1 MTAAMTSESERYS
14 IDPFTL
20 LGLTGILF
28 AVLGLTDLVT
38 QLFPLGL
45 GSPDW
50 EFGTYSSIMDS
61 IPLFTMGMGFLGAYA
76 VARARRSLALVIGII
91 LILIAVLLLAFAFLY
106 ATNLPQALRVRPRT
120 AADLAL
126 RLGMKKAVV
135 KGALQTAIYPI
146 AYLWMGIFIIR
157 NGRRTRR

>member
-1 MTAAMTSESERYS
+1 MTAAMTSESESYS
-14 IDPFTL
+14 VDSFTL

-28 AVLGLTDLVT
+28 AVLGATDLVT

-76 VARARRSLALVIGII
+76 VARAHRSLSLVIGII
-91 LILIAVLLLAFAFLY
+91 LIVLAVLLLAFAFLY
-106 ATNLPQALRVRPRT
+106 ATNLPQALRARPRSPGET
-120 AADLAL
+120 VI

-146 AYLWMGIFIIR
+146 SFLWMGIFIIR
-157 NGRRTRR
+157 YGRRSRR

>member
-1 MTAAMTSESERYS
+1 MTAATTTPEFERL
-14 IDPFTL
+14 DAFTL

-28 AVLGLTDLVT
+28 TVLGATDLAT

-61 IPLFTMGMGFLGAYA
+61 IPLFTMGMGFLGAYS
-76 VARARRSLALVIGII
+76 VVRANRPLSLVLGIV
-91 LILIAVLLLAFAFLY
+91 LILVAVFLLAFAFLY
-106 ATNLPQALRVRPRT
+106 ATNLPQALRVRPRA
-120 AADLAL
+120 AADLAV
-126 RLGMKKAVV
+126 RLGLKKAVV

-146 AYLWMGIFIIR
+146 AYLWMGIYVIR
-157 NGRRTRR
+157 YGKRGRR

>member
-1 MTAAMTSESERYS
+1 MTAATMSESEPHAVDS
-14 IDPFTL
+14 FTL

-28 AVLGLTDLVT
+28 AVLGATDLVT
-38 QLFPLGL
+38 QLLPLGF

-76 VARARRSLALVIGII
+76 VARARRSLSLVIGII
-91 LILIAVLLLAFAFLY
+91 LILIAVLLLGFAFLY
-106 ATNLPQALRVRPRT
+106 ATNLPQALRVRPRSP
-120 AADLAL
+120 ADIAL
-126 RLGMKKAVV
+126 RLGLKKAVV

-157 NGRRTRR
+157 NGRRSRR

>member
-1 MTAAMTSESERYS
+1 MTAAMTSESEHS
-14 IDPFTL
+14 SVDSFTL
-20 LGLTGILF
+20 IGLTGILF
-28 AVLGLTDLVT
+28 AVLGGTDLVT

-61 IPLFTMGMGFLGAYA
+61 IPLFTMGLGFLGAYA
-76 VARARRSLALVIGII
+76 VARANRPLSLVVGIT
-91 LILIAVLLLAFAFLY
+91 LILVALFVLAFAFLY

-120 AADLAL
+120 AAELAV
-126 RLGMKKAVV
+126 RLGMKKAIA

-146 AYLWMGIFIIR
+146 AFLWMGIFTIR
-157 NGRRTRR
+157 HGIKRRR